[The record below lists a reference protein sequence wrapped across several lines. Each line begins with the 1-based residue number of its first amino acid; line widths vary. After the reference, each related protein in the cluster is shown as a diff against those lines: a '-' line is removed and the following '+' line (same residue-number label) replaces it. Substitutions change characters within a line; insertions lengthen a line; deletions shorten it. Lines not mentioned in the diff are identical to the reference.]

1 MTSSHPYRNVAI
13 AAVSNSRQARRLEGS
28 DSLSI
33 TLDAAL
39 SVLDTAGMDVA
50 EVDGVAG
57 RHGTSLAYLLG
68 IGPVWDPRLSGGVD
82 AVLTVAAAVAA
93 GAANAVLLADGEA
106 GIYTDRDAVAPWTR
120 PGNEFVAPFGMFTA
134 AEFALIAR
142 RHMERHGTTVDQ
154 MAHVAATIRNNGS
167 VNPEAIYYERGP
179 FTPADIRSSR
189 PIAEPFNLLDCA
201 TTSEGATALLIT
213 TADRA
218 ADLRCP
224 PVYILGGGIDHF
236 GPSYQHPPSWDLTG
250 NTDVPNGYV
259 GRRAARQAFAT
270 AGIGPEAVDGCE
282 FYDPFSFELIR
293 QFEAFGFCAEGDGGE
308 YVTSG
313 VIEPSGRHP
322 LTTDGGTMSFS
333 HPGGLTQML
342 QRVVRG
348 VEQIQGRASGVQLS
362 DPEVVMCTCGGSGAL
377 FNDVVLL
384 GKTRP

>member
-1 MTSSHPYRNVAI
+1 MTSPNPYRNVAI
-13 AAVSNSRQARRLEGS
+13 AAVSNSRQARRLDGS

-39 SVLDTAGMDVA
+39 SVLDTAGMDPG

-57 RHGTSLAYLLG
+57 RHGTALAYRLG

-93 GAANAVLLADGEA
+93 GAANVVLLADGEA
-106 GIYTDRDAVAPWTR
+106 GAYTDREAMAPWTR

-142 RHMERHGTTVDQ
+142 RHMDRHGTTVDQ

-167 VNPEAIYYERGP
+167 ANPEAIYYGRGP

-213 TADRA
+213 TAERA

-236 GPSYQHPPSWDLTG
+236 GPSYQHPAQLGPDRQHRRPQRLRRAPSGATG
-250 NTDVPNGYV
+250 IRHRGDRTRRGGRLRVLRSVLVRADPTVRGVRLLRRGRRGGVRDVGCDRAVGSTPVDDGRRHDVLQPSGRTDPDAPAGGAWRRTDPGPS
-259 GRRAARQAFAT
+259 GRRA
-270 AGIGPEAVDGCE
+270 V
-282 FYDPFSFELIR
+282 
-293 QFEAFGFCAEGDGGE
+293 
-308 YVTSG
+308 
-313 VIEPSGRHP
+313 GRPRSRHVHMW
-322 LTTDGGTMSFS
+322 G
-333 HPGGLTQML
+333 
-342 QRVVRG
+342 RRCVV
-348 VEQIQGRASGVQLS
+348 Q
-362 DPEVVMCTCGGSGAL
+362 
-377 FNDVVLL
+377 
-384 GKTRP
+384 

>member
-1 MTSSHPYRNVAI
+1 MASSHPYHDVAI
-13 AAVSNSRQARRLEGS
+13 AAVANSRQARQLEGS

-39 SVLDTAGMDVA
+39 SVLETAGMDA
-50 EVDGVAG
+50 SELDGVAG
-57 RHGTSLAYLLG
+57 RHGTALAYRLG

-93 GAANAVLLADGEA
+93 GAASAVLLADGEA
-106 GIYTDRDAVAPWTR
+106 GAYTDREAMAPWTR

-142 RHMERHGTTVDQ
+142 RHMERHGTTVEQ

-167 VNPEAIYYERGP
+167 VNPEAIYYGRGP
-179 FTPADIRSSR
+179 YTPADIRSSR
-189 PIAEPFNLLDCA
+189 PVADPFNLLDCA

-213 TADRA
+213 TAERA
-218 ADLRCP
+218 AGLRCP
-224 PVYILGGGIDHF
+224 PVYVLGGGIDHF

-250 NTDVPNGYV
+250 NSDVPNGYV

-270 AGIGPEAVDGCE
+270 AGIGPDEVDGCE

-293 QFEAFGFCAEGDGGE
+293 QFEAFGFCAEGEGGE
-308 YVTSG
+308 FVTSG
-313 VIEPSGRHP
+313 AIEPTGRHP
-322 LTTDGGTMSFS
+322 VTTDGGTMSFS

-348 VEQIQGRASGVQLS
+348 VEQLQGRAQGVQLA
-362 DPEVVMCTCGGSGAL
+362 DPEVVMCTCGGAGAL